1 MLLAFCISEEAIL
14 LGLHLTVGEVFFLQF
29 ITNDFISNV
38 FTQDKLVL
46 RPRVAACTLQGGV
59 RQPDLLLLGDL
70 TTIKSD
76 EDIQVL
82 CLSRYRAFSS
92 KKLREGCKARSF

>member
-14 LGLHLTVGEVFFLQF
+14 LCLHLTVGEVFFQF

-46 RPRVAACTLQGGV
+46 RPRVAA
-59 RQPDLLLLGDL
+59 PY
-70 TTIKSD
+70 K
-76 EDIQVL
+76 
-82 CLSRYRAFSS
+82 
-92 KKLREGCKARSF
+92 

>member
-14 LGLHLTVGEVFFLQF
+14 LGLHLTVGEVFFQF

-82 CLSRYRAFSS
+82 CL
-92 KKLREGCKARSF
+92 

>member
-1 MLLAFCISEEAIL
+1 MRRQGEEAIL
-14 LGLHLTVGEVFFLQF
+14 LGLHLTVAEFFFQF
-29 ITNDFISNV
+29 LTNDFISNV
-38 FTQDKLVL
+38 LTQDKLVL

-70 TTIKSD
+70 TTMKSD

-82 CLSRYRAFSS
+82 CL
-92 KKLREGCKARSF
+92 

>member
-14 LGLHLTVGEVFFLQF
+14 LCLHLTVGGVFFFQF